1 MSPSFLQQGG
11 GWKIVG
17 KKGGGACT
25 FQIFRGGIS
34 KKGGVDFFRGGWGFS
49 ESNFQLLMKYQI
61 IIIMCLASSL
71 QMSPTWKLK
80 TSHQYKALISFKF
93 ANKDSIIRKTAW
105 KFPMHYVNTTFNILG
120 NSLIK
125 KGKYLVIES
134 SYFCV
139 E

>member
-1 MSPSFLQQGG
+1 MSPSFLQQVG

-17 KKGGGACT
+17 KKGGEPCN

-34 KKGGVDFFRGGWGFS
+34 NKGVDFFREGWGFS

-71 QMSPTWKLK
+71 QMSPTCKLK
-80 TSHQYKALISFKF
+80 TFHQYKALISFKF

-120 NSLIK
+120 NSLVE

-134 SYFCV
+134 SYFFV